1 MWCGVSTAVG
11 GAACGYAC
19 HTCAVHP
26 WQFLITLY
34 PLRRQ
39 ATFDHTE
46 CKQALLKAMNM
57 PKAAIDSVT
66 LLDETGERVSCV
78 YEAFVEHEQECARSK
93 VGSARTPA
101 LPHTHVQCKHRLTHS
116 PSRYLTRM
124 RANAQPWPCTPDLTC
139 SGAPLSTLG

>member
-1 MWCGVSTAVG
+1 VWLRVPYLRGSSVAIPHYTV
-11 GAACGYAC
+11 
-19 HTCAVHP
+19 P
-26 WQFLITLY
+26 I
-34 PLRRQ
+34 RRQ

-101 LPHTHVQCKHRLTHS
+101 LPHTHVQYIHRLTHS